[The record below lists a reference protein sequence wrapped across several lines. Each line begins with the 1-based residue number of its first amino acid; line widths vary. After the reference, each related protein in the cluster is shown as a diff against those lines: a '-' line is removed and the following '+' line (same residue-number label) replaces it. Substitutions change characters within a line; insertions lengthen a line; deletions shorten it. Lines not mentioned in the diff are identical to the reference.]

1 MGNKLRV
8 GILGA
13 TGAVGQNYA
22 VLLENHPWFDITYLA
37 ASPKSAGKPFAEA
50 VKGKWFMD
58 RDIPKSL
65 VDLVVGDAGH
75 PPAAFG
81 KCDFVFS
88 SYEGTKEEIQKTEME
103 YAKAGFP
110 VVSNNSA
117 HRWTEDVPMIIPE
130 INAYHLQIIP
140 IQQDNR
146 GFTNGFVVTKPNCS
160 IQSFMTPVYALME
173 QGYFPRELNVVTMQA
188 VSGAGYPGV
197 PSLDMIDNIVPYIGG
212 EEDKTEKEPLKIFGD
227 LVVVDRKINSVSSE
241 GLKIRARC
249 TRVPVIDGHT
259 ACVTLQFDSS
269 AHNYSY
275 PSLDNVKQIWEDFEG
290 LPQKL
295 SLPSAPNPAIIY
307 RKEENRPQP
316 RKDRMA
322 GNGMAVTVGG
332 LKDYGDRYSFVGLS
346 HNTIRGAAG
355 GAILTAELLKAK
367 GYL

>member
-1 MGNKLRV
+1 MAEKLRV

-22 VLLENHPWFDITYLA
+22 LLLENHPWFEVSYLA
-37 ASPKSAGKPFAEA
+37 ASPKSAGKPFGEA
-50 VKGKWFMD
+50 VGGKWFMD
-58 RDIPKSL
+58 RDIPRGL
-65 VDLVVGDAGH
+65 VDLIVGDASK
-75 PPAAFG
+75 PEQALR

-88 SYEGTKEEIQKTEME
+88 SYEGSKEEIQKTEME
-103 YAKAGFP
+103 YAEFGIP

-130 INAYHLQIIP
+130 INHDHLRIIP
-140 IQQDNR
+140 VQQKKR
-146 GFTNGFVVTKPNCS
+146 GFTRGFVVTKPNCS
-160 IQSFMTPVYALME
+160 IQSFLTPVYALR
-173 QGYFPRELNVVTMQA
+173 QRGCGPRSIDVVTMQA

-212 EEDKTEKEPLKIFGD
+212 EENKTENEPLKIFGIIENE
-227 LVVVDRKINSVSSE
+227 KIKSIDYNDMS
-241 GLKIRARC
+241 IRARC

-259 ACVTLQFDSS
+259 ACVTMDYNS
-269 AHNYSY
+269 ATTNF
-275 PSLDNVKQIWEDFEG
+275 PSLEEVKQMWNKFTSFAQG
-290 LPQKL
+290 LE
-295 SLPSAPNPAIIY
+295 LPSAPNPPIIY
-307 RKEENRPQP
+307 REEENRPQP

-322 GNGMAVTVGG
+322 GDGMAVSVGG
-332 LKDYGDRYSFVGLS
+332 LKQYELARKISFVGLS